1 MNDMENKEKI
11 FLAKIQ
17 LLINTFEEIDDIVAN
32 NPNEQQA
39 IDFEISD
46 YLHLLQNEDLNDES
60 MLEVSKKLRNAR
72 IKRNQL
78 QNTSQLIKAY
88 TDNKS
93 KLAYQNNRYCM
104 ENAIKNVVNRLNQ
117 DYNYRVL
124 DTNDIL
130 EIKNEKPLVVT
141 KEKSKITKET
151 LEEMINCGMKTN
163 EIALALNCSPSN
175 ISHLKKTYGLGT
187 RNYTKR
193 GE

>member
-17 LLINTFEEIDDIVAN
+17 LLINTFDEIDDIVTN
-32 NPNEQQA
+32 NPNDQPA

-46 YLHLLQNEDLNDES
+46 YLHLLQNEDLSDES

>member
-17 LLINTFEEIDDIVAN
+17 LLINTFEERDDIVAN
-32 NPNEQQA
+32 NPNDQQA

-46 YLHLLQNEDLNDES
+46 YLHLLQNEDLSDES

-93 KLAYQNNRYCM
+93 KLAY
-104 ENAIKNVVNRLNQ
+104 ENGYSLVSTLIA
-117 DYNYRVL
+117 
-124 DTNDIL
+124 
-130 EIKNEKPLVVT
+130 KNEYGIDVMYLFFT
-141 KEKSKITKET
+141 KI
-151 LEEMINCGMKTN
+151 
-163 EIALALNCSPSN
+163 
-175 ISHLKKTYGLGT
+175 
-187 RNYTKR
+187 
-193 GE
+193 

>member
-46 YLHLLQNEDLNDES
+46 YLHLLQNEDLSDES

-78 QNTSQLIKAY
+78 QNTSQLIKVYA
-88 TDNKS
+88 DNKN
-93 KLAYQNNRYCM
+93 KLAYKNNRYCM

-130 EIKNEKPLVVT
+130 KIKNEKPLVVI
-141 KEKSKITKET
+141 KEKHKITKET

-175 ISHLKKTYGLGT
+175 ISHLKKNYGLGT